1 MKSLSAAKVV
11 EELLVVT
18 KNQHSLSEQQWLEQA
33 LQVLSDKG
41 PEYLSLR
48 RLTNILGVT
57 TGSFYWHFKNR
68 REFLL
73 RLVEFWGE
81 SSTTAVATKV
91 KSLDGTAEQRL
102 YELMLYIFDHDA
114 TRYDATM
121 RAWAMREP
129 ELAIPVARVEKFR
142 LEFIRKLFREMGFKG
157 QELLTRAHLCLAYMS
172 AHRIILDGVSL
183 QQRRRQLKSALE
195 LLTEKPGD

>member
-1 MKSLSAAKVV
+1 M
-11 EELLVVT
+11 VT
-18 KNQHSLSEQQWLEQA
+18 KKQHSLSEQQWLEQA

-81 SSTTAVATKV
+81 SSTTAVAEQV

-114 TRYDATM
+114 SRYDATM

-172 AHRIILDGVSL
+172 SHRIILDGVSL
-183 QQRRRQLKSALE
+183 QQRRRQLKSVLE
-195 LLTEKPGD
+195 LLTAKPGD